1 MKQAPTETQNTLFP
15 SLDHVRNLLREGI
28 ESSLWMTRRQE
39 GKNTRI
45 YTPQCLGTEDSAF
58 AGTTSITPPLL
69 DPDDL
74 QGRAGPSVGAVV
86 LGSLAN

>member
-58 AGTTSITPPLL
+58 AGTTSITPPLPIAHV
-69 DPDDL
+69 PDACHT
-74 QGRAGPSVGAVV
+74 RARFCLMNS
-86 LGSLAN
+86 